1 MFNWF
6 RIIIIFFQV
15 TIVWWRPLVLRML
28 SHFMVAMSICVVLFN
43 VTIAIG
49 INMFAVFMVAV
60 GINMFSHF
68 VMTMGINVFAMLMDF
83 FVAIRINGFSMF
95 MVTVGVYMFD
105 NFMVAIGIVLLN
117 VFMNLMNLSIGSDM
131 FTVLMVYF
139 NGSMLTVMDGM
150 FRCFVNFNRPM
161 MTMMFNNSMVSRRSI
176 CWFWFM
182 MDNMN
187 CWRSISW
194 CRCNMNCWRS
204 ISRFRCRM

>member
-1 MFNWF
+1 MGINVFTVLVVTMRIGAMFFNM
-6 RIIIIFFQV
+6 
-15 TIVWWRPLVLRML
+15 TISIEINML
-28 SHFMVAMSICVVLFN
+28 FNFMMAMSIYMFCDFMM
-43 VTIAIG
+43 TMG
-49 INMFAVFMVAV
+49 INMFAV
-60 GINMFSHF
+60 
-68 VMTMGINVFAMLMDF
+68 LMDF

-187 CWRSISW
+187 CWRSISR